1 MSKITATVLP
11 VEAWNTRFGTSIR
24 TVARDNKGRFID
36 NKSAK
41 QMIRVQDK
49 ANNVKFVKAP
59 F

>member
-1 MSKITATVLP
+1 LSILIPALP

-24 TVARDNKGRFID
+24 TVKRDSKGRFIN

-49 ANNVKFVKAP
+49 ANGVKFVKTSA
-59 F
+59 

>member
-1 MSKITATVLP
+1 MP
-11 VEAWNTRFGTSIR
+11 VEAWNTRFGTSVR
-24 TVARDNKGRFID
+24 TVVRDSKGRFVD

-41 QMIRVQDK
+41 QLIRVQDK